1 MTTKTTTRHPF
12 EQYMEEHP
20 ENFRVYQAGEIVA
33 GIVTAMTKN
42 RIWVDVDDGR
52 FVGIISNRELAEE
65 GISAPDYKVGDS
77 VTASVLIPEN
87 EDGFIILSLR
97 DALENQ
103 GWTALSDRMNKDEVF
118 EARVVEANRGGLIV
132 EADGLRGFLPVS
144 QLAPEHY
151 PRVGNDKD
159 EILSR
164 LAQFEGTTMK
174 VKVLDLDK
182 NTNKLIFSEKVARRD
197 EFEALVS
204 GIAVG
209 DVLEG
214 TVSGVVDFGIF
225 VTLGR
230 IEGLVH
236 ISEISW
242 GKVEHPSQFA
252 KVGDKIKV
260 QVIGIEDDKI
270 SLSMKRLES
279 DPWLDVISK
288 FAVGQ
293 EIEVKVTQIMPF
305 GVFVSASD
313 GVDGLIHIS
322 ELSHDHITDPS
333 TVVAAGDKLK
343 VKVIDLGAD
352 SHRLGLSL
360 KALTKPTVETDVSTE
375 VKSEKLKVESG
386 GSSEESSEPNGL
398 QALGLT
404 PGVIVKL
411 NEAGIASVADLASKT
426 VEDLE
431 ALPGIGAASAK
442 KIFAAMNK

>member
-1 MTTKTTTRHPF
+1 M
-12 EQYMEEHP
+12 
-20 ENFRVYQAGEIVA
+20 
-33 GIVTAMTKN
+33 
-42 RIWVDVDDGR
+42 
-52 FVGIISNRELAEE
+52 
-65 GISAPDYKVGDS
+65 
-77 VTASVLIPEN
+77 
-87 EDGFIILSLR
+87 
-97 DALENQ
+97 
-103 GWTALSDRMNKDEVF
+103 
-118 EARVVEANRGGLIV
+118 
-132 EADGLRGFLPVS
+132 
-144 QLAPEHY
+144 
-151 PRVGNDKD
+151 
-159 EILSR
+159 
-164 LAQFEGTTMK
+164 
-174 VKVLDLDK
+174 
-182 NTNKLIFSEKVARRD
+182 
-197 EFEALVS
+197 
-204 GIAVG
+204 
-209 DVLEG
+209 
-214 TVSGVVDFGIF
+214 
-225 VTLGR
+225 
-230 IEGLVH
+230 H

-279 DPWLDVISK
+279 DPWLDVIAK

-305 GVFVSASD
+305 GVFVSAAD

-360 KALTKPTVETDVSTE
+360 KALTKPTVEEGVSTE
-375 VKSEKLKVESG
+375 VTSKGAEEIT
-386 GSSEESSEPNGL
+386 SSQAPRNDKQENVPHNDGVGEEGL

-411 NEAGIASVADLASKT
+411 NEAGIAAVADLAGKT

>member
-1 MTTKTTTRHPF
+1 
-12 EQYMEEHP
+12 MEEHP

-197 EFEALVS
+197 EFEELVS

-225 VTLGR
+225 VNVGPDRRPGAYLG
-230 IEGLVH
+230 
-236 ISEISW
+236 
-242 GKVEHPSQFA
+242 
-252 KVGDKIKV
+252 
-260 QVIGIEDDKI
+260 
-270 SLSMKRLES
+270 
-279 DPWLDVISK
+279 
-288 FAVGQ
+288 
-293 EIEVKVTQIMPF
+293 
-305 GVFVSASD
+305 
-313 GVDGLIHIS
+313 
-322 ELSHDHITDPS
+322 
-333 TVVAAGDKLK
+333 
-343 VKVIDLGAD
+343 
-352 SHRLGLSL
+352 
-360 KALTKPTVETDVSTE
+360 
-375 VKSEKLKVESG
+375 
-386 GSSEESSEPNGL
+386 N
-398 QALGLT
+398 
-404 PGVIVKL
+404 
-411 NEAGIASVADLASKT
+411 
-426 VEDLE
+426 
-431 ALPGIGAASAK
+431 
-442 KIFAAMNK
+442 